1 LPCRHIMFLR
11 RQQDGTRSTIPYNSV
26 PARWLIAE
34 EEDDNDEAEDTVPN
48 FTVKDVEAPSTR
60 VLNHNEKYRAGIA
73 VCQKIAEVIS
83 DKGSRSFHKWI
94 SYLTKVES
102 LARLD
107 GAVPDLSETT
117 MTLTVGEQV
126 TNSPL
131 VSEEV
136 TKSSVVVANCDD
148 IGESIANSVDAGTPG
163 SKVIVPQVNGNGECA
178 SSSLG
183 IGDIATN
190 SVSDTTRTTRRRLD
204 MASENTGAVKTP
216 IILLNPASNPAGRPK
231 EKKATKK
238 AKARKEL
245 QETKTLSKQ
254 LTTVGD
260 ITLTTL
266 REYVDQKKLSLAS
279 IDPVFSAIRPM
290 FGGAIYKRPKA
301 RLKRRGEELQVE
313 TNIRY
318 VIPEVLVDKSV
329 AAAKNAVFREQT
341 ASKKTP
347 TLGEI
352 GVHILGVGV
361 FSLQDVNTMKEWHTL
376 SKRIKST
383 RDLIK
388 WVQSKPENGVQQ
400 SILSTLPTLNMYS
413 AFKSRIAE
421 TIVRFQDLTR
431 FAGENWLC
439 DGCIFVAAL
448 HAVKQAQ
455 PIGKNRG
462 GVTEVLVV
470 DSVFLGFELEVDRKR
485 LIDTDK
491 HILNKGDNGRIV
503 FFPVNISVDVP
514 HWCAAI
520 VDFRSCSIW
529 IYDPKQKLD
538 YIDEVERIM
547 KSYKD
552 GYNCGVLIVKWFETY
567 LKVAMNTKQQEE
579 LRALTPEQIPEKDI
593 EECRYKMFETI
604 WLDIFDN

>member
-1 LPCRHIMFLR
+1 VKCHVCCQCGEKSVQLQFLSYIAAPVSSYHVLAT
-11 RQQDGTRSTIPYNSV
+11 GTRSTIPYNSV

-34 EEDDNDEAEDTVPN
+34 EEDENDEAEDTVPN

-60 VLNHNEKYRAGIA
+60 VLNHSEKYRAWIA

-94 SYLTKVES
+94 NYLTKVES

-126 TNSPL
+126 TNSPQIGEQVTDSPL
-131 VSEEV
+131 FSEEVTNSPDVSEEVTNSPDVSEEV

-148 IGESIANSVDAGTPG
+148 IGESIANSVDAGTPC
-163 SKVIVPQVNGNGECA
+163 SKVIVPQANGNGECA

-204 MASENTGAVKTP
+204 MASENT
-216 IILLNPASNPAGRPK
+216 ASNPAGRPK

-238 AKARKEL
+238 VKARKEL

-266 REYVDQKKLSLAS
+266 REYLSLAS

-421 TIVRFQDLTR
+421 TIVQFQDLTR

-455 PIGKNRG
+455 PIGKN
-462 GVTEVLVV
+462 
-470 DSVFLGFELEVDRKR
+470 
-485 LIDTDK
+485 
-491 HILNKGDNGRIV
+491 
-503 FFPVNISVDVP
+503 
-514 HWCAAI
+514 
-520 VDFRSCSIW
+520 
-529 IYDPKQKLD
+529 
-538 YIDEVERIM
+538 
-547 KSYKD
+547 
-552 GYNCGVLIVKWFETY
+552 
-567 LKVAMNTKQQEE
+567 
-579 LRALTPEQIPEKDI
+579 
-593 EECRYKMFETI
+593 
-604 WLDIFDN
+604 

>member
-1 LPCRHIMFLR
+1 
-11 RQQDGTRSTIPYNSV
+11 
-26 PARWLIAE
+26 
-34 EEDDNDEAEDTVPN
+34 
-48 FTVKDVEAPSTR
+48 VKE
-60 VLNHNEKYRAGIA
+60 
-73 VCQKIAEVIS
+73 
-83 DKGSRSFHKWI
+83 
-94 SYLTKVES
+94 
-102 LARLD
+102 
-107 GAVPDLSETT
+107 
-117 MTLTVGEQV
+117 V
-126 TNSPL
+126 TNSPD

-148 IGESIANSVDAGTPG
+148 IGESIANSVDAVRLGL
-163 SKVIVPQVNGNGECA
+163 VILPRTQSAIQRVQREDGLIWLLRILVQLKPRSFYSIQP
-178 SSSLG
+178 
-183 IGDIATN
+183 ATLQ
-190 SVSDTTRTTRRRLD
+190 DDQRRR
-204 MASENTGAVKTP
+204 KQQ
-216 IILLNPASNPAGRPK
+216 
-231 EKKATKK
+231 KK
-238 AKARKEL
+238 AKARKEI

-279 IDPVFSAIRPM
+279 IDP
-290 FGGAIYKRPKA
+290 
-301 RLKRRGEELQVE
+301 LQVE

-341 ASKKTP
+341 ASKRTP

-361 FSLQDVNTMKEWHTL
+361 ISLQDVNTMKEWHTF

-421 TIVRFQDLTR
+421 TIVQFQDLTR

-491 HILNKGDNGRIV
+491 HILNKGYNGRIV
-503 FFPVNISVDVP
+503 FFP
-514 HWCAAI
+514 
-520 VDFRSCSIW
+520 CSIW

-547 KSYKD
+547 KSYVVK
-552 GYNCGVLIVKWFETY
+552 LIDPAFKG
-567 LKVAMNTKQQEE
+567 
-579 LRALTPEQIPEKDI
+579 
-593 EECRYKMFETI
+593 CRKMDTTAVFS
-604 WLDIFDN
+604 L